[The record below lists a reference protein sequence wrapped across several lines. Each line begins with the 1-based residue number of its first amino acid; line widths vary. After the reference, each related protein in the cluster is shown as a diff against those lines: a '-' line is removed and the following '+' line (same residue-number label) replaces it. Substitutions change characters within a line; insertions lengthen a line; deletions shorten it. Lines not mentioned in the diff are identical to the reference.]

1 MQFEPFAALSRAA
14 DKLLRFSDS
23 RCGRRLENAAT
34 IVLDE
39 VPIETPQAQGK
50 REYSRA

>member
-1 MQFEPFAALSRAA
+1 MQFEPFAALSRGA

-23 RCGRRLENAAT
+23 RCGRRLENAAA

-39 VPIETPQAQGK
+39 VPIETPQPRRR
-50 REYSRA
+50 REHRRA